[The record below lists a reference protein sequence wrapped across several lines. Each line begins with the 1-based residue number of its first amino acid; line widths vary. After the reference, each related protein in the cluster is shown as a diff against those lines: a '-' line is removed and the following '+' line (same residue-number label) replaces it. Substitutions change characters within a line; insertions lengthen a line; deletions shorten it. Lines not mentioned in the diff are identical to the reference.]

1 MALAQNVHQWNKI
14 EDPNMNT
21 CNSRHLIFDKGSKNI
36 HWRKDNLQE
45 LLLGTGYPHAE
56 ERNDTHMYN
65 PALSIEK
72 KVDKRLQFETRIT
85 KMVRRKH

>member
-14 EDPNMNT
+14 EDPNRRT

-36 HWRKDNLQE
+36 HWRKENLQE

-56 ERNDTHMYN
+56 E
-65 PALSIEK
+65 
-72 KVDKRLQFETRIT
+72 
-85 KMVRRKH
+85 